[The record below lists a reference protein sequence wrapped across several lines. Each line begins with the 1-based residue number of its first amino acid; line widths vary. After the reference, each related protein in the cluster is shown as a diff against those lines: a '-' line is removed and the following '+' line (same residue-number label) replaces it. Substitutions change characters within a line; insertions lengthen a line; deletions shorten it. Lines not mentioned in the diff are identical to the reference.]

1 MNKLLPLCLI
11 FCLSHLDIKAQEIT
25 MFTGFFDNQYYQD
38 DKKINKKELTALLE
52 KDVVAF
58 NHWEKAKT
66 FNTLAQIALATE
78 IGFFVW
84 EIADT
89 NNTKNDTAIKI
100 GVSGSLAAVIVFS
113 ILSHSQ
119 KKNAILKY
127 NQGLDNS
134 NAFSIKPSK
143 NGLGVVMQF

>member
-1 MNKLLPLCLI
+1 M
-11 FCLSHLDIKAQEIT
+11 FCLFHLDIKAQEIT
-25 MFTGFFDNQYYQD
+25 MFAGIFDDKYYQD
-38 DKKINKKELTALLE
+38 DKRIKKKELTALLE
-52 KDVVAF
+52 KDIVAF
-58 NHWEKAKT
+58 DHWEKAKT
-66 FNTLAQIALATE
+66 FNALAQIALASE
-78 IGFFVW
+78 IGFFIW
-84 EIADT
+84 EMADT
-89 NNTKNDTAIKI
+89 NNQKNDTATVI

>member
-1 MNKLLPLCLI
+1 M
-11 FCLSHLDIKAQEIT
+11 LDILSLASRYQSIQEIT

-38 DKKINKKELTALLE
+38 DKKIKKKELTALLE
-52 KDVVAF
+52 KDIVAL

-66 FNTLAQIALATE
+66 FNTLAQIALASE

-84 EIADT
+84 EIVDT
-89 NNTKNDTAIKI
+89 NNTKNDTATKI
-100 GVSGSLAAVIVFS
+100 GISGSFAAVIVFS